1 MQTATEEL
9 GSMLDFF
16 LLTHQRSST
25 AEILVERMPL
35 IVKMPGMHIAQ
46 PLLSSCV
53 LVCTDFFPDAEVAD
67 EKAALRLIDIKQCRL
82 RLSQSSSDQ
91 APPLLN
97 LRVDRSLSHDRP
109 SSEKCSAPIHH
120 HRRLSG
126 YHNLVGQR
134 SHTCVPIELSL
145 RSSCKLTA

>member
-1 MQTATEEL
+1 
-9 GSMLDFF
+9 MLDFF
-16 LLTHQRSST
+16 LLTHQRSSM

-82 RLSQSSSDQ
+82 RLSQSSSDR

-120 HRRLSG
+120 HHRLSG

-145 RSSCKLTA
+145 RSSCKLAA